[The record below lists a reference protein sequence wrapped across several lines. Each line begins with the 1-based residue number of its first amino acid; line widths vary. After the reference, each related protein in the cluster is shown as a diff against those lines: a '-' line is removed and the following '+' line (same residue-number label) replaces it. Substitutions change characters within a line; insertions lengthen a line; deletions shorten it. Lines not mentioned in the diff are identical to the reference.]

1 MRTQIYQSN
10 TLTWAASK
18 TFNVDMSFMNPGRD
32 MVAPVVDELLF
43 VLNIS
48 DIDTGTA
55 GIRGGAFAS
64 AFSQILIKDQAGDRC
79 NVRGSSLRI
88 INQQEY
94 GAGFQ
99 DPTAIA
105 ASQSNVARKLMLRV
119 PFNPPK
125 ARRSRDFGLPLR
137 GFLDGGKIAFTTSA
151 ALLPG
156 MGADGGTISAATIT
170 VYAFVRDEGVREAKS
185 RIVFEDESITLTNY
199 DYNVSGALRYLIWY
213 NGEINE
219 RGATAW
225 SAQTISSKTI
235 EMSQID
241 DFILQD
247 RYQNFSK
254 PARSSPGIVA
264 TADTYAQTDVCLT
277 GQAVPIVVAEDDQK
291 IPEMLQCQT
300 FNVRTSLSSFTAA
313 DLPQVVKCYITER
326 SAQVTARVLGVSDP
340 GKAIGERGRV
350 KAANGNARGVQ
361 AFPPNVTRMM
371 PIKVGKRSAN
381 G

>member
-10 TLTWAASK
+10 ALTWAASK

-32 MVAPVVDELLF
+32 MVAPVCDELLF

-55 GIRGGAFAS
+55 GCRGGAFAS
-64 AFSQILIKDQAGDRC
+64 AFAQILVKDQAGDRV
-79 NVRGSSLRI
+79 NVRGSSLRVI
-88 INQQEY
+88 DQQEY
-94 GAGFQ
+94 GAGYQ
-99 DPTAIA
+99 DPTSIA
-105 ASQSNVARKLMLRV
+105 ASQSNVARKLFLRV

-185 RIVFEDESITLTNY
+185 RIVYEDEAITLTNY
-199 DYNVSGALRYLIWY
+199 DYNVAGALRMFLWY

-219 RGATAW
+219 RAGTAW
-225 SAQTISSKTI
+225 SAQQLSSKTS
-235 EMSQID
+235 ELSQID
-241 DFILQD
+241 DFVFQD
-247 RYQNFSK
+247 RYQHYSK
-254 PARSSPGIVA
+254 PPRSSPGSVA

-277 GQAVPIVVAEDDQK
+277 GQAVPIIVPEEDQK

-300 FNVRTSLSSFTAA
+300 YNVRTSLSSITTS
-313 DLPQVVKCYITER
+313 DLPQAIKCYITER

-340 GKAIGERGRV
+340 GAAIAQRGRV
-350 KAANGNARGVQ
+350 KAANGNPRGIA
-361 AFPPNVTRMM
+361 AFPPNVTRML
-371 PIKVGKRSAN
+371 PVKVGKRGA
-381 G
+381 